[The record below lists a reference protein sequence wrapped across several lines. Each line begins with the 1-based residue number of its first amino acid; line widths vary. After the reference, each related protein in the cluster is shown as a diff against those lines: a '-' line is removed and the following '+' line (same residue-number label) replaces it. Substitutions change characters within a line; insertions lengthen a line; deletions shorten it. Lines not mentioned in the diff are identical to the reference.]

1 MDATVPA
8 TSLTDTMF
16 SLGAIELRVRPPYFT
31 FASGLT
37 SPVYT
42 DNRLLISDAGARERV
57 CADLAREVDRLG
69 LEPDV
74 VAGTATAG
82 IPHAALLADR
92 LGLPLVYVRGAAK
105 GHGKGNRIE
114 GRLASGQRVLLIED
128 LISTGGS
135 SLSAAR
141 ALTEAGAQ
149 VVHLLAIFSYGFT
162 QAAQQFR
169 AEGIAHTALLTFD
182 QVLDHL
188 VSNETLSRS
197 DAAVLLGW
205 REAPESWGVSA
216 RDPEEALAVAADLSD
231 RQEVLALADDVAA
244 RAAYIKLNSAY
255 IAHGPDLLV
264 ELHKRGLKTFLD
276 LKFHDIPNTAANH
289 VRTAA
294 SMGVSL
300 LTVHASGGPAMI
312 QACADALSKTT
323 LPRPRLLAVTA
334 LTSLDDAAL
343 AAVGVAGGRQAQVS
357 RLARL
362 ARDSGADGVVCSVDE
377 AASVRASC
385 GPQFMVVTPG
395 VRPASAPADDHAR
408 SATPAAALRAGADVL
423 VVGRP
428 IYRATDPKAAV
439 EAVVAEIRAARK

>member
-1 MDATVPA
+1 MPA
-8 TSLTDTMF
+8 TSLAETML
-16 SLGAIELRVRPPYFT
+16 SLGAIEIRVRPPYFT
-31 FASGLT
+31 FASGLS

-42 DNRLLISDAGARERV
+42 DNRLLISDVGAREWV
-57 CADLAREVDRLG
+57 CTALSREVDRLG

-114 GRLASGQRVLLIED
+114 GRLASGQQVLLIED

-141 ALTEAGAQ
+141 ALTEAGAR
-149 VVHLLAIFSYGFT
+149 VAHVLAIFSYGFA
-162 QAAQQFR
+162 QAAHQFGV
-169 AEGIAHTALLTFD
+169 EGIPLTALLTFE

-188 VSNETLSRS
+188 AGQGTLSRS
-197 DAAVLLGW
+197 DATALLSW
-205 REAPESWGVSA
+205 REAPESWGVAS
-216 RDPEEALAVAADLSD
+216 RDPEEALAVAADVPD
-231 RQEVLALADDVAA
+231 RQAVLALADQVAA
-244 RAAYIKLNSAY
+244 QAAYIKLNSAF
-255 IAHGPDLLV
+255 IAHGPDLLA

-300 LTVHASGGPAMI
+300 LTVHASGGAAMI
-312 QACADALSKTT
+312 QACAEALSKCP

-343 AAVGVAGGRQAQVS
+343 AAAGIDCGRQAQVS

-362 ARDSGADGVVCSVDE
+362 ARDNGADGVVCSVDE
-377 AASVRASC
+377 AASVRANC
-385 GPQFMVVTPG
+385 GRDFMVVTPG
-395 VRPASAPADDHAR
+395 VRPASTPADDHAR
-408 SATPAAALRAGADVL
+408 CATPAAALRAGADLL

-428 IYRATDPKAAV
+428 IYRATDPKAAA
-439 EAVVAEIRAARK
+439 EAVVAEIRTARK